1 MPARPSASAA
11 DAVGATPEPRRNAE
25 PVRNVR
31 TYTVKKGDLLSK
43 IAGWR
48 LSKGQ
53 YSFPIEQKLFDV
65 YVKATG
71 QIQPGAKDYVPAVD
85 A

>member
-1 MPARPSASAA
+1 MRETWRLYNNTSAIYDRKIHEGPKWMRETLA
-11 DAVGATPEPRRNAE
+11 N
-25 PVRNVR
+25 
-31 TYTVKKGDLLSK
+31 

-48 LSKGQ
+48 LKKHK
-53 YSFPIEQKLFDV
+53 YTFPIEQKLFDL

-71 QIQPGAKDYVPAVD
+71 QTDPGAKDYVPAVD